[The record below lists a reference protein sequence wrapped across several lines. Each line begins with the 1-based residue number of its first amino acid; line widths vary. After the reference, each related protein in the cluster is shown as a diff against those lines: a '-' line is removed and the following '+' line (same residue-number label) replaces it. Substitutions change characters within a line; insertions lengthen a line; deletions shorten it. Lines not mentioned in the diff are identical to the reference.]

1 MRHVNRVSIAI
12 VLNAY
17 KILLIFADDG
27 ITLCRLM
34 PSARR
39 NENWCR
45 KQRETQRKS
54 GSQRGMPS
62 KAIRWGKAITSRRG
76 RSWAVCDDCVCCCSH
91 YTNNK
96 FKQWPPKEPHRWP
109 CLFNFCHHCVFFA
122 ACCLLLGWRCNCSN
136 RPPTVRFRYC
146 FCSQLF
152 F

>member
-1 MRHVNRVSIAI
+1 MKYFKRVSIAI

-17 KILLIFADDG
+17 TTYIRTRWHNSLPFMVI
-27 ITLCRLM
+27 
-34 PSARR
+34 PSVWRKQ
-39 NENWCR
+39 NWCR
-45 KQRETQRKS
+45 KQRETLRKS
-54 GSQRGMPS
+54 GSQRRMPS
-62 KAIRWGKAITSRRG
+62 KEIRWGKAITSRGG

-91 YTNNK
+91 CTNNK

-122 ACCLLLGWRCNCSN
+122 ACCLLLGWRCNCFN
-136 RPPTVRFRYC
+136 RPPTVRFRFC